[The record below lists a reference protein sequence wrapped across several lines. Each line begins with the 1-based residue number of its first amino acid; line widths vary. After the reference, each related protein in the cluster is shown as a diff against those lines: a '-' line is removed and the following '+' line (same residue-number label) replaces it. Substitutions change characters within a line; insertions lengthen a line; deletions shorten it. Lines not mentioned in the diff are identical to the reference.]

1 MMTNKCSCGCNSD
14 CNSDCEKIA
23 MPMQTK
29 INLVDAKA
37 IAPKYATL
45 CSAGA
50 DVFARVDQK
59 IIVLPG
65 TRALVPTGLKIAIPD
80 GCCGLLLGRSGL
92 ALKKGICLAN
102 GVGLI
107 DSDYRGELGV
117 ILQNNGDAPF
127 EVIDGMRIAQLLIVP
142 YLQTPFVVG
151 DLENTARGQ
160 GGFGSTGVL

>member
-14 CNSDCEKIA
+14 CNSNCEKIA

-29 INLVDAKA
+29 IQLTDAKA

-50 DVFARVDQK
+50 DIFARIDK
-59 IIVLPG
+59 EIVVWPG
-65 TRALVPTGLKIAIPD
+65 TRALIPTGLKIAIPD

-92 ALKKGICLAN
+92 ALKYGICLAN

-117 ILQNNGDAPF
+117 VLQNNGGEPF
-127 EVIDGMRIAQLLIVP
+127 KVKDGMRIAQLVIVQ
-142 YLQTPFVVG
+142 YQQTRFEQNSL
-151 DLENTARGQ
+151 DDTIRGQ
-160 GGFGSTGVL
+160 GGFGSTGV